1 MFDEVKKIWSG
12 SEAPV
17 FPAYDYI
24 NFGDYLLEKLA
35 GDDTERIMQV
45 NIAKIVLTN
54 LFSSFLTII

>member
-45 NIAKIVLTN
+45 NIKC
-54 LFSSFLTII
+54 FYR